1 MAIPLLAVVAV
12 GGGVVGAAVVD
23 DARTTMN
30 RAKEINREA
39 QRKANAATTKHDKT
53 LKSTNDTL
61 ADLGKTKI
69 SIMASSMNDFVET
82 YKRIRNVDFNDKVG
96 HEELRNF
103 NEDFRELQK
112 ASFNAVELA
121 KGGVGSIAAG
131 ALTAAGAYGAVG
143 ALATAST
150 GTAISALSGAAATN
164 ATLAWLG
171 GGAIAAGGGGMAVG
185 TMVLGGLVAAPALI
199 ITGLFM
205 SSKAEEALNE
215 AKSQLDEAKKYKQN
229 VKNLCTVME
238 AISARA
244 NQIDNLLTALNG
256 KFRPVINQLATLIN
270 NRGTDFYNYSARE
283 QDFVHLAASLAKTI
297 KIVID
302 TSLIREDGSL
312 RDNETQKA
320 LASGQKMLNAI
331 N

>member
-1 MAIPLLAVVAV
+1 MAIPFLAVIV
-12 GGGVVGAAVVD
+12 GGVGVVGVATVD
-23 DARTTMN
+23 DARTKMN
-30 RAKEINREA
+30 RAKEINRDA
-39 QRKANAATTKHDKT
+39 QRKADAAKARHDKT
-53 LKSTNDTL
+53 RKSTDDTL
-61 ADLGKTKI
+61 TNLGKTKI
-69 SIMASSMNDFVET
+69 SIMASSMNDFVEN
-82 YKRIRNVDFNDKVG
+82 YKRIRNVNFNDKVG

-131 ALTAAGAYGAVG
+131 ALTAAGAYGTVG

-171 GGAIAAGGGGMAVG
+171 GGAIAAGGGGMAMG

-205 SSKAEEALNE
+205 SSKADKALSE
-215 AKSQLDEAKKYKQN
+215 AKSQLDEAKKYAQD

-244 NQIDNLLTALNG
+244 NQIDNLLNDLNG
-256 KFRPVINQLATLIN
+256 KFRPVINQLATLIS
-270 NRGTDFYNYSARE
+270 NRGTDFNYYSTYER
-283 QDFVHLAASLAKTI
+283 DFVHSAVSLAKTI
-297 KIVID
+297 KIVIN
-302 TSLIREDGSL
+302 TSLLREDGSL
-312 RDNETQKA
+312 CDDETQHA
-320 LASGQKMLNAI
+320 LTTGQKMLQTI